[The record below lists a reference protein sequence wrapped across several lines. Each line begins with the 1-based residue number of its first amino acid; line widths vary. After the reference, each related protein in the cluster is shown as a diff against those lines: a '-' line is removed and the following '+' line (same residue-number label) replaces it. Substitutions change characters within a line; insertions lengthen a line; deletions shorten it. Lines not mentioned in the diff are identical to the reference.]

1 MVCLGM
7 PSIESLL
14 EETREAAYW
23 VGLLLADG
31 SVSEKRVTLRLNVKD
46 RRLVQDFRKFIGARP
61 ITYERNRTI
70 ARAAKQDPVA
80 VGALRDRFDIDTSKT
95 YRPPEYLP
103 YNSEELLRCFLV
115 GFIDGDGSICK
126 QSGGRRH
133 AFVRIKLHTSWHPF
147 QEALA
152 LAIQAPHTLD
162 PDVDGYSELRF
173 CDNPWLALLKR
184 ETADLPRLKRKWGR
198 IDENY
203 KPQRDRGRVAIA
215 RQMLLENKSY
225 KEINQTTGMS
235 FTQIS
240 NTRRRMGLPPR
251 KRGAYV

>member
-1 MVCLGM
+1 M
-7 PSIESLL
+7 PGIESLL
-14 EETREAAYW
+14 EETRESAYW

-31 SVSEKRVTLRLNVKD
+31 SVNEKRVTLRLNVKD
-46 RRLVQDFRKFIGARP
+46 RRLVQDFRRFIGARP
-61 ITYERNRTI
+61 ITYERGRTI

-80 VGALRDRFDIDTSKT
+80 VAALRDRFDIDTRKT
-95 YRPPEYLP
+95 YRPPDHLP
-103 YNSEELLRCFLV
+103 YRSEELLRCFLV

-152 LAIQAPHTLD
+152 LALQAPHTLD

-173 CDNPWLALLKR
+173 CDNLWLACLKC
-184 ETADLPRLKRKWGR
+184 ETVDLPRLNRKWKR
-198 IDENY
+198 IDVNY
-203 KPQRDRGRVAIA
+203 KPQRDRSRVAVA
-215 RQMLLENKSY
+215 QQMLLEGKSY

-235 FTQIS
+235 FSQIS
-240 NTRRRMGLPPR
+240 NTRRRMGLEPR
-251 KRGAYV
+251 KGGRYV